1 MVWLRT
7 KGYRPFF
14 RKSRGSKKTETGKG
28 NGGRAM
34 KQTKTVKR
42 LAAAGMAAGVLLIL
56 TGVLLIKAAG
66 LSSARRIPLLLGS
79 RYLLI
84 AAGGALGAVST
95 YFGNTAVQG
104 KRSRKGFFPYLLI
117 APAMIF
123 LIIFV
128 LYPILNVLFLS
139 FFKGSV
145 QNPTKEF
152 VGLKNYAALGGK
164 AAFLTAV
171 KNTFFY
177 AAVFVLLVMA
187 GSLLMAAWLSAD
199 RRLNKFSQTAI
210 FTPHLIATVSCAFI
224 WRWILDFNDYGLL
237 NTLLGVFGVAPIP
250 WLESSQTAMWAIIA
264 MNVWK
269 NIGYYTL
276 ILIAAMKN
284 IPAEIFEA
292 ATLDNA
298 SKTKCFFRITLPL
311 ISPQLFV
318 TLILLTIGSFNVF
331 DSVNAMTEGGP
342 GSSTEVIARFI
353 YLFAFGNVNSLG
365 LGCAAAVF
373 LMFIQLALTAVYFKV
388 LAGRVHYS

>member
-1 MVWLRT
+1 
-7 KGYRPFF
+7 
-14 RKSRGSKKTETGKG
+14 
-28 NGGRAM
+28 
-34 KQTKTVKR
+34 
-42 LAAAGMAAGVLLIL
+42 
-56 TGVLLIKAAG
+56 
-66 LSSARRIPLLLGS
+66 
-79 RYLLI
+79 
-84 AAGGALGAVST
+84 
-95 YFGNTAVQG
+95 
-104 KRSRKGFFPYLLI
+104 
-117 APAMIF
+117 
-123 LIIFV
+123 
-128 LYPILNVLFLS
+128 
-139 FFKGSV
+139 
-145 QNPTKEF
+145 
-152 VGLKNYAALGGK
+152 
-164 AAFLTAV
+164 
-171 KNTFFY
+171 
-177 AAVFVLLVMA
+177 
-187 GSLLMAAWLSAD
+187 
-199 RRLNKFSQTAI
+199 
-210 FTPHLIATVSCAFI
+210 
-224 WRWILDFNDYGLL
+224 
-237 NTLLGVFGVAPIP
+237 
-250 WLESSQTAMWAIIA
+250 MWAIIA